1 MLPPR
6 ILSLVPSATDWVT
19 ALGFADA
26 VVGMTHECALPPGEP
41 RPGGD
46 GRHVPVVVR
55 PAVHHDPTDP
65 AGVDAAVTA
74 AARGLRP
81 LYDLDEELVRE
92 LAPTVIVTQ
101 QLCDVCAV
109 SASTVHR
116 AAAAM
121 SGAAVVNMTGVT
133 LEGVLGDGLA
143 LGAALGTDD
152 RAHALVASLRARL
165 GAVAAAVA
173 DAPRPSVAFLEWTDP
188 AWIGGHWVPDQI
200 AAAGGSCAVGVSGEP
215 SRRGD
220 LRDLAGAD
228 VLIVGPCGYD
238 LDEAHAA
245 AGALGERLPDAAQV
259 WAVDAQRS
267 WSRPAPWLVDGVEAL
282 AGVLHPAFHRPPDRL
297 HARRLVP
304 AAGEQARA

>member
-26 VVGMTHECALPPGEP
+26 VVGMTHECALPPGT
-41 RPGGD
+41 GGRD
-46 GRHVPVVVR
+46 VPVVVR
-55 PAVHHDPTDP
+55 PAVHHDPADP

-74 AARGLRP
+74 AARELRP
-81 LYDLDEELVRE
+81 LYELDEGLVRV

-101 QLCDVCAV
+101 ELCDVCAV

-121 SGAAVVNMTGVT
+121 GGVTVVNMTGVT
-133 LEGVLGDGLA
+133 LEGVLDDCLA
-143 LGAALGTDD
+143 LGATLGVED
-152 RAHALVASLRARL
+152 RAHALVARLRARL
-165 GAVAAAVA
+165 GVVAAAVA

-200 AAAGGSCAVGVSGEP
+200 AAAGGICAAGVSGEP
-215 SRRGD
+215 SRRGE
-220 LRDLAGAD
+220 LQDLAGAD
-228 VLIVGPCGYD
+228 VLVVGPCGYD
-238 LDEAHAA
+238 LDEARAA

-267 WSRPAPWLVDGVEAL
+267 WSRPAPGLVDGVETL
-282 AGVLHPAFHRPPDRL
+282 AGVLHPACRPPPDPL
-297 HARRLVP
+297 QARRLVR
-304 AAGEQARA
+304 AGDRAARA